1 MLEQLRVTGF
11 LMCLVGVG
19 SFHRSKISICFGSD
33 HLLSSSTKVASCIH
47 SSVFTASCL
56 GSGLN
61 LPKCR
66 ELFFLCCS
74 MSAEIS

>member
-1 MLEQLRVTGF
+1 MLEELRDTGF
-11 LMCLVGVG
+11 LMCLVDVG
-19 SFHRSKISICFGSD
+19 SFDRSKFSIWFGSD
-33 HLLSSSTKVASCIH
+33 HMLSSSTKVASCMC

-66 ELFFLCCS
+66 EFFFVL
-74 MSAEIS
+74 